1 MRKVFSILLL
11 ICVGSSLL
19 SAVEKKTA
27 AVAPFEIRGNAA
39 SKDEAETITELY
51 IRTLET
57 MGNVVVSDIGK
68 FSNLLKELK
77 FQESDWS
84 DARKTRRLG
93 DAINAKVICR
103 NKISKLGSML
113 YISSTFIEAKTARV
127 LYDPK
132 VPIEDLDKIQLA
144 FAYMLVDVLE
154 KIAPIKIGDK
164 GPGGGIVFSVDAK
177 NDRAFECSE
186 DLGYGTFKKAEELTK
201 QYRGGGYDDW
211 SLPNGD
217 LLTKIYGNLVEPNK
231 GISFYI
237 TYWTKLDQLPGKVW
251 VRKFLSGSNDENYFL
266 SPKSAEHGIVAVRH
280 FRLSELE

>member
-11 ICVGSSLL
+11 ICVGYSLL
-19 SAVEKKTA
+19 SAVEKKTV
-27 AVAPFEIRGNAA
+27 AVATFEIRGNAA

-77 FQESDWS
+77 FQETDWS

-132 VPIEDLDKIQLA
+132 VPIENLDGILVA
-144 FAYMLVDVLE
+144 FAYMATDVFE
-154 KIAPIKIGDK
+154 RIVPIKIGDK
-164 GPGGGIVFSVDAK
+164 GPSGGIVFSVDAK
-177 NDRAFECSE
+177 NDIAYECSE

-217 LLTKIYGNLVEPNK
+217 LLTNIYKNLVEPNK
-231 GISFYI
+231 VTFLYM
-237 TYWTKLDQLPGKVW
+237 TYWTKLDQPSGKVW
-251 VRKFLSGSNDENYFL
+251 VRKFLSGSNDANYFL
-266 SPKSAEHGIVAVRH
+266 SSKSVEHGIVAVRR

>member
-11 ICVGSSLL
+11 ICVGASLL
-19 SAVEKKTA
+19 SAVEKKTV
-27 AVAPFEIRGNAA
+27 AVATFEIRGNAV

-77 FQESDWS
+77 FQETDWS

-103 NKISKLGSML
+103 NKISKLGSTL

-132 VPIEDLDKIQLA
+132 VPIENLDGILVA
-144 FAYMLVDVLE
+144 FAYMATDVFE
-154 KIAPIKIGDK
+154 RIVPIKIGDK

-177 NDRAFECSE
+177 NNTASECSE
-186 DLGYGTFKKAEELTK
+186 NLGEANFKDAIKLCEE
-201 QYRGGGYDDW
+201 YRAGGYDNW
-211 SLPNGD
+211 RLPYIFE
-217 LLTKIYGNLVEPNK
+217 LEEIYMNLVKANRILKSYVGSWSASLESEYSNRAWRHTAFGEK
-231 GISFYI
+231 
-237 TYWTKLDQLPGKVW
+237 TYANMSDIRYV
-251 VRKFLSGSNDENYFL
+251 
-266 SPKSAEHGIVAVRH
+266 IAVRH
-280 FRLSELE
+280 FFLSELE